1 MNPNFNGVWKAD
13 LQKSKLLGPM
23 PEALVAEIKEAGEEL
38 PTEMLITKGDGRE
51 DRLLFKGRTS
61 GEEVTNVVQGV
72 KMRSRLQWMSNELL
86 IESRVNVGAPG
97 ALPRLLVALGR
108 WSNAYHGTSRR

>member
-38 PTEMLITKGDGRE
+38 TTEMLIAKE
-51 DRLLFKGRTS
+51 MAGRTVCFS
-61 GEEVTNVVQGV
+61 
-72 KMRSRLQWMSNELL
+72 K
-86 IESRVNVGAPG
+86 
-97 ALPRLLVALGR
+97 VALR
-108 WSNAYHGTSRR
+108 VRKSPTLCKA